1 MTKRCWRWMRR
12 ERRRP
17 RAHMRCPPPLILVCR
32 RVATPHASRRTD
44 EAAEELESLLQEELL
59 AGIPL
64 LIFANKQDLLNAMS
78 AGELMK
84 ELDLTSDKTR
94 WTHIQA
100 CSAKTG
106 EGLQEGISMLLENIK
121 AKSE

>member
-1 MTKRCWRWMRR
+1 
-12 ERRRP
+12 
-17 RAHMRCPPPLILVCR
+17 MRCPPPPHS
-32 RVATPHASRRTD
+32 RVPDVSPPHACLRRTD

-106 EGLQEGISMLLENIK
+106 EGLQDGIAMLLENIK
-121 AKSE
+121 KSE